1 MFKRL
6 FNFERFA
13 KFENAVKVRFF
24 AQLKVQS
31 TVKLYTNF
39 EQLFLFIVHYWTF
52 SNLFI
57 LVILA
62 DTLKPPLK
70 SAKLVADGRILDPYR
85 QPLLNTFRAVSS
97 RIIIEKCELISPISW
112 DAAKV

>member
-31 TVKLYTNF
+31 TFKLYTNF
-39 EQLFLFIVHYWTF
+39 EQLFLFIVHY
-52 SNLFI
+52 
-57 LVILA
+57 
-62 DTLKPPLK
+62 
-70 SAKLVADGRILDPYR
+70 
-85 QPLLNTFRAVSS
+85 
-97 RIIIEKCELISPISW
+97 
-112 DAAKV
+112 